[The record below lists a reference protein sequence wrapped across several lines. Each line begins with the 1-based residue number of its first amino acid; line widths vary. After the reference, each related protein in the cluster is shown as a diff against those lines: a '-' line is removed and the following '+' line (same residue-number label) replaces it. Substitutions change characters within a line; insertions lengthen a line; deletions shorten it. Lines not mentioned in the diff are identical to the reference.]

1 MYTLDQLASA
11 LNKASAAGDDTAAKE
26 IASAYKVLQA
36 QQTTKAEPEE
46 PVEPKHGF
54 INAAIGGYKGGMES
68 INRGIAQP
76 LESMGLHGVAANRE
90 KAAEEYRAEAE
101 KAFTPTT
108 EADIAKAREENGP
121 LAQGAMWAQKNISEP
136 IGGIA
141 GRYGVPTLA
150 GVAVAPLAPEAA
162 GAAALVRGAGFMAA
176 DLPAEMGENISE
188 AKAAGKELGLPANI
202 AGGLV
207 ESALGA
213 FGLPFTSKLSGVL
226 LRKAEPLAKAISEG
240 AVTQEAAIK
249 SLGGYGIN
257 ILKETGANAVSNAAT
272 MTGIEA
278 TRRGITGQD
287 ILSPEAIAK
296 YAEGVKTAGV
306 LAPIFGGIHGA
317 RNVRAARE
325 RINEAEGQSQ
335 EQQSQEQPIQD
346 IEVPTAE
353 DMRTYA
359 DLASRDA
366 VDLTDLDINK
376 LHAAM
381 SAHHPDIV
389 EALGGVK
396 EAPVI
401 TPSNIPNEDI
411 IYADGTKTTA
421 GEYYNAQMERHED
434 PALAEQQTI
443 QAIDASKARATEK
456 EQATEQA
463 TEQAP
468 IAEAGT
474 PITEA
479 GTPITE
485 AGTPIT
491 EAGAPITEAKAPI
504 VEPVTTPAAKVPN
517 ARPRKKPISKADER
531 ELMSEQG
538 DDFGSY
544 GFDHSDFD
552 YSVAPTSATTGH
564 TAASISKSLS
574 PDLKRLVAS
583 GKAVIHDTAE
593 DLNKVVPGKHPANM
607 QGLTTKEGVTHY
619 VANKLTPHT
628 LQNVALHEAGGHAG
642 LRKMVGEKVW
652 ADITDQA
659 ANNPHPTHEAA
670 RKAVPENTP
679 EHLKSEEA
687 LMYLIEH
694 SPHMPVVRR
703 LISAVRNWV
712 RTTFGANLKLTEAD
726 ARHLAMKSLRRES
739 KTTERTAR
747 EETAYAVHRDPLVND
762 LLDPKNRTTSIRSDK
777 SLAEKLT
784 AGIKR
789 ITPSRIEFIDPSDTV
804 GKLLRSEPLYNK
816 VSKFLRAD
824 QIIRQ
829 TKQIGTIIRSVEES
843 GIPVLNGDGTIGA
856 KVDTRLALAHQLDRA
871 IKIGK
876 KYKFD
881 GPEVIGEVYRT
892 LLGKETI
899 AEDTALHTKAVSL
912 RAVAETHRKNA
923 KAMTAAG
930 TSTATKIHKEITLAH
945 TYDSAAKK
953 LEGVMREPLL
963 QDKNGVTRDVHIANA
978 EAMLKKYP
986 EIGEVIQDIRDSL
999 RADVDLA
1006 HKTGLI
1012 DAATKAKW
1020 NAKKYYMPMYR
1031 PDDLKALENENRIW
1045 GVGTG
1050 AKSAKNAAEYKR
1062 EGHTHQVNLWDNIK
1076 KHHAFMISSAMQNET
1091 RNIAA
1096 EQLSK
1101 FGEVSLAKDQ
1111 SKSSGDGNLA
1121 AYKNGEKVWY
1131 IVKDPDALV
1140 AFQNFSHTLGPV
1152 MNLLGGTTN
1161 VLRTTAL
1168 VNPVYWY
1175 RQLVRDPL
1183 AATFVANVGV
1193 ITPLHAAKEFG
1204 AIILGRSKEAKLL
1217 RARGVVG
1224 PVDLAHNY
1232 NDMNRQMGKA
1242 VSYDKNVAS
1251 KIWSTIQRIHEASD
1265 SATRVAVYK
1274 SAMKIA
1280 KKEGLSGK
1288 DAENFAVAKA
1298 RESINFAVHGTSS
1311 TLNAIRTTTP
1321 FFSSTLNGLDTVY
1334 RAATGHNLNPKE
1346 AKEVKAKF
1354 VNRAVMMASMSAMY
1368 AMIMQSDKSY
1378 QKTDNAV
1385 TDGNWLIPGEDD
1397 EHGVHSFFR
1406 VPVPFE
1412 VGFLFKTIPEVLIRR
1427 MASNTTNKELFASL
1441 ARGIVNNAPPLPF
1454 IAHGLKPAIET
1465 ATNYDFHNL
1474 RPIETAAEM
1483 QRSVGSRGA
1492 GENALWDWMSE
1503 DLGLKNIHLSP
1514 KKINHL
1520 FTGYFS
1526 EMAAV
1531 GAALADSAINSAKG
1545 VDKTTTA
1552 SIYKSPWMR
1561 SIMTDPETSKH
1572 TTELYDLFN
1581 SSQAIVNE
1589 LNSYKKVGNKAK
1601 IGRMMAD
1608 SNTKKALVES
1618 NILKDSHTAVS
1629 DIRSQIKALAERP
1642 DSEAN
1647 RNRIR
1652 ELRYKSNQVAE
1663 KGIMAIRKYEG
1674 KE

>member
-1 MYTLDQLASA
+1 
-11 LNKASAAGDDTAAKE
+11 
-26 IASAYKVLQA
+26 
-36 QQTTKAEPEE
+36 
-46 PVEPKHGF
+46 
-54 INAAIGGYKGGMES
+54 
-68 INRGIAQP
+68 
-76 LESMGLHGVAANRE
+76 
-90 KAAEEYRAEAE
+90 
-101 KAFTPTT
+101 
-108 EADIAKAREENGP
+108 
-121 LAQGAMWAQKNISEP
+121 
-136 IGGIA
+136 
-141 GRYGVPTLA
+141 
-150 GVAVAPLAPEAA
+150 
-162 GAAALVRGAGFMAA
+162 
-176 DLPAEMGENISE
+176 
-188 AKAAGKELGLPANI
+188 
-202 AGGLV
+202 
-207 ESALGA
+207 
-213 FGLPFTSKLSGVL
+213 
-226 LRKAEPLAKAISEG
+226 
-240 AVTQEAAIK
+240 
-249 SLGGYGIN
+249 
-257 ILKETGANAVSNAAT
+257 
-272 MTGIEA
+272 
-278 TRRGITGQD
+278 
-287 ILSPEAIAK
+287 
-296 YAEGVKTAGV
+296 
-306 LAPIFGGIHGA
+306 
-317 RNVRAARE
+317 
-325 RINEAEGQSQ
+325 
-335 EQQSQEQPIQD
+335 
-346 IEVPTAE
+346 
-353 DMRTYA
+353 
-359 DLASRDA
+359 
-366 VDLTDLDINK
+366 
-376 LHAAM
+376 
-381 SAHHPDIV
+381 
-389 EALGGVK
+389 
-396 EAPVI
+396 
-401 TPSNIPNEDI
+401 
-411 IYADGTKTTA
+411 
-421 GEYYNAQMERHED
+421 
-434 PALAEQQTI
+434 
-443 QAIDASKARATEK
+443 
-456 EQATEQA
+456 
-463 TEQAP
+463 
-468 IAEAGT
+468 
-474 PITEA
+474 
-479 GTPITE
+479 
-485 AGTPIT
+485 
-491 EAGAPITEAKAPI
+491 
-504 VEPVTTPAAKVPN
+504 
-517 ARPRKKPISKADER
+517 
-531 ELMSEQG
+531 MSEQG
-538 DDFGSY
+538 EQ
-544 GFDHSDFD
+544 D

-574 PDLKRLVAS
+574 PELRRLVAS

-593 DLNKVVPGKHPANM
+593 DLNKVVPGKHPANV

-619 VANKLTPHT
+619 VANKLTPKT
-628 LQNVALHEAGGHAG
+628 IQQVALHEAGGHAG

-739 KTTERTAR
+739 KTPERTAR
-747 EETAYAVHRDPLVND
+747 EETVYAVHRDPLVND
-762 LLDPKNRTTSIRSDK
+762 LLDSKNRTTSIRSDK
-777 SLAEKLT
+777 SLVEKLT

-789 ITPSRIEFIDPSDTV
+789 ATPSRIEFIDPSDTV

-816 VSKFLRAD
+816 VSKILRAE

-899 AEDTALHTKAVSL
+899 AEDTVLHTKAVSL

-923 KAMTAAG
+923 NAMTAAG
-930 TSTATKIHKEITLAH
+930 TSTATEIHKEITLAH

-953 LEGVMREPLL
+953 LEDVMREPLL

-1006 HKTGLI
+1006 YKTGLI
-1012 DAATKAKW
+1012 DAATKTKW

-1031 PDDLKALENENRIW
+1031 PDDLNALENENRIW

-1050 AKSAKNAAEYKR
+1050 AKSAKNAADYKR

-1111 SKSSGDGNLA
+1111 SKSSSDGNLA
-1121 AYKNGEKVWY
+1121 AYKDGEKVWY

-1204 AIILGRSKEAKLL
+1204 TIILGRSKEAKLL

-1251 KIWSTIQRIHEASD
+1251 KIWSSIQRIHEASD

-1354 VNRAVMMASMSAMY
+1354 VNRAVMVASMSAMY

-1406 VPVPFE
+1406 VPIPFE
-1412 VGFLFKTIPEVLIRR
+1412 VGFLFKTIPEVLVRR

-1441 ARGIVNNAPPLPF
+1441 ARGIVNIAPPLPF

-1514 KKINHL
+1514 KKIKHL

-1545 VDKTTTA
+1545 IDKTPTA
-1552 SIYKSPWMR
+1552 SIYKSPWVR

-1601 IGRMMAD
+1601 IKEMMAD
-1608 SNTKKALVES
+1608 SDTKRALVES
-1618 NILKDSHTAVS
+1618 SILKDSHNSVS
-1629 DIRSQIKALAERP
+1629 DIRNQIKTLAERP

-1647 RNRIR
+1647 RKRIR
-1652 ELRYKSNQVAE
+1652 ELRYRSNQISE
-1663 KGIMAIRKYEG
+1663 KGIMAVRKYEG
-1674 KE
+1674 NE